1 MSAASNG
8 RTALQVRR
16 EIERERQQLAS
27 ALETLR
33 GEIGRATD
41 VTARLREH
49 LPLAAA
55 GALAAGFVLAGGI
68 GATVHLVARRR
79 RPPPL
84 PPQRG
89 LLAFLRRS

>member
-1 MSAASNG
+1 MSSASNG
-8 RTALQVRR
+8 RTTLQVRR

-49 LPLAAA
+49 LPLTAA
-55 GALAAGFVLAGGI
+55 GAFVAGFVLAGGL
-68 GATVHLVARRR
+68 GATVHLLARLR
-79 RPPPL
+79 RPPT
-84 PPQRG
+84 PPPPRG
-89 LLAFLRRS
+89 RLAFLRFG